1 MVVASTFPVLL
12 ILSTVLVVPSG
23 YIPLMMYAVLLYGVV
38 LIVLLVV
45 YLIPGY
51 VGLLVTLVVA
61 VSGYVLN
68 MACGGVGYVGAR
80 ILRLYLLGVS
90 GSGGCGAVLCGLGCV
105 AAK

>member
-1 MVVASTFPVLL
+1 
-12 ILSTVLVVPSG
+12 LSTVLVVPSG

-61 VSGYVLN
+61 VSGYV
-68 MACGGVGYVGAR
+68 ADVTYGGLSYVVVTGR
-80 ILRLYLLGVS
+80 YTRPF
-90 GSGGCGAVLCGLGCV
+90 CT
-105 AAK
+105 